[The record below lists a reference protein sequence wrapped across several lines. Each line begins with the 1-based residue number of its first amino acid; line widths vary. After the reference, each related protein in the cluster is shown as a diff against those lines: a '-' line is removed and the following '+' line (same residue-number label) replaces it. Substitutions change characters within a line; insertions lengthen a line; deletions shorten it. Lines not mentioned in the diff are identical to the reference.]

1 MSKPSDDPGATAPD
15 LTEQARRLNERSGA
29 TGPIPAG
36 VLAQVA
42 AVVSRCAGK
51 AVDR

>member
-1 MSKPSDDPGATAPD
+1 MSGPADGPGAVAPG
-15 LTEQARRLNERSGA
+15 LTELARRLNERSGA

-36 VLAQVA
+36 ALAQVA